1 VIELLWIVPVVLLSQ
16 VLPVLVAV
24 GPPIAMAVRR
34 RWSLPGLALWLF
46 ALGLLVAWGAAASA
60 GIDRADAT
68 GGQGS
73 IWTGAHWLLAAVA
86 VAAAAVRTVLRRGRP
101 EALGG

>member
-1 VIELLWIVPVVLLSQ
+1 MDRIARQGVLVLL
-16 VLPVLVAV
+16 
-24 GPPIAMAVRR
+24 VRR
-34 RWSLPGLALWLF
+34 
-46 ALGLLVAWGAAASA
+46 LVAWGAAASA